1 MSTSFA
7 DMHSGVYGG
16 SVANPARIAAE
27 LVVSLHHR
35 NGSVA
40 ISGFYDGIEEVTD
53 VMRDDAASVPFD
65 EQVRATGSLCYIHV
79 SISNRTVK
87 TVSPC
92 QYISLITI
100 THTLSCV
107 YT

>member
-65 EQVRATGSLCYIHV
+65 EQVRASDSLCNCHV
-79 SISNRTVK
+79 SNSKRSSN

-92 QYISLITI
+92 QYISLT
-100 THTLSCV
+100 TT
-107 YT
+107 

>member
-1 MSTSFA
+1 MPMSYA
-7 DMHSGVYGG
+7 DMHSGVYRG
-16 SVANPARIAAE
+16 SVANQARIAAE

-40 ISGFYDGIEEVTD
+40 VPGLYDGIDAVTD
-53 VMRDDAASVPFD
+53 VIRDDAASVPFD